1 MEKKKYI
8 VKYYHF
14 VLKYTIPTWKV
25 FSSAQNL
32 LPDVEKSKSFL
43 TKETEKS
50 DNLFIQSYSRK
61 KWEKA
66 LYDKDDMEQV

>member
-1 MEKKKYI
+1 
-8 VKYYHF
+8 
-14 VLKYTIPTWKV
+14 
-25 FSSAQNL
+25 
-32 LPDVEKSKSFL
+32 VEKSKSFL

-66 LYDKDDMEQV
+66 LYDKDEMEQV